1 MSSASDSVSLSSS
14 GSGSERSGGDG
25 SSRSNNGSGGRTV
38 GVGRIPMETVAKLGE
53 DPPEELAE
61 SNWPTK
67 AGYEWVAE
75 DVQTQH
81 SLFRWSRLLK
91 SWLNCIPILERN
103 VSRDIVALERES
115 NNMVVVNKSARDKS
129 YGIDWEEKLES
140 LSSSSQREGD
150 EGQSFWSTE
159 VPNLQDPLVEVHVHK
174 GSKRK
179 AKVPAK
185 QGGKPEV
192 ELIELP
198 KTIVRHDIDINLSE
212 SLVNYIDNMEPNAM
226 VKAMLE
232 FNSKALI
239 LGRKVG
245 SLYQRELKEGNRSK
259 VEELQGQVDKHAEEK
274 AAWEKER
281 E

>member
-1 MSSASDSVSLSSS
+1 LL
-14 GSGSERSGGDG
+14 GSGSS
-25 SSRSNNGSGGRTV
+25 V
-38 GVGRIPMETVAKLGE
+38 GAK
-53 DPPEELAE
+53 
-61 SNWPTK
+61 
-67 AGYEWVAE
+67 
-75 DVQTQH
+75 
-81 SLFRWSRLLK
+81 
-91 SWLNCIPILERN
+91 
-103 VSRDIVALERES
+103 
-115 NNMVVVNKSARDKS
+115 
-129 YGIDWEEKLES
+129 
-140 LSSSSQREGD
+140 
-150 EGQSFWSTE
+150 
-159 VPNLQDPLVEVHVHK
+159 
-174 GSKRK
+174 
-179 AKVPAK
+179 
-185 QGGKPEV
+185 KPEV